1 MNCELQ
7 IEGGFTVG
15 MKTFVTTI
23 IAVVTLVLSST
34 LVAHHG
40 WTGYDEKSTLTL
52 TGTIKAS
59 GYENPHGYADLEV
72 SGKVWHAV
80 LAPPSRMESRGLS
93 KDMLKPG
100 ATATVVGYQNKT
112 EKGEL
117 RAERIT
123 ISGKTVELR

>member
-1 MNCELQ
+1 LK
-7 IEGGFTVG
+7 IEGGLTVG
-15 MKTFVTTI
+15 KKARVSTI
-23 IAVVTLVLSST
+23 IAVATCLVVSST

-52 TGTIKAS
+52 TGTIKTS

-72 SGKVWHAV
+72 SGKVWRAV

-93 KDMLKPG
+93 KDMLKQG
-100 ATATVVGYQNKT
+100 ATATVVGYPHRT
-112 EKGEL
+112 ETTEL

-123 ISGKTVELR
+123 IGGKTVELR

>member
-1 MNCELQ
+1 MR
-7 IEGGFTVG
+7 
-15 MKTFVTTI
+15 MKTFVATTI
-23 IAVVTLVLSST
+23 AVALVLSST

-40 WTGYDEKSTLTL
+40 WTGYDEKATLTL

-112 EKGEL
+112 EKSEL

-123 ISGKTVELR
+123 IGGKTVELR

>member
-1 MNCELQ
+1 MTLK
-7 IEGGFTVG
+7 IEGGFVVG
-15 MKTFVTTI
+15 MKALVTTTV
-23 IAVVTLVLSST
+23 ALVTLIVASST

-59 GYENPHGYADLEV
+59 GYENPHGYADVEV

-100 ATATVVGYQNKT
+100 TTATVVGYPHKSET
-112 EKGEL
+112 SEL

-123 ISGKTVELR
+123 IGGKTVELR

>member
-1 MNCELQ
+1 MVRNT
-7 IEGGFTVG
+7 IVS
-15 MKTFVTTI
+15 TI
-23 IAVVTLVLSST
+23 IAVATFVVGTST

-40 WTGYDEKSTLTL
+40 WTGYDEKSALTL

-93 KDMLKPG
+93 KEMLKPG
-100 ATATVVGYQNKT
+100 STVTVVGYPHKT
-112 EKGEL
+112 EKSEL
-117 RAERIT
+117 RAEKIT
-123 ISGKTVELR
+123 IAGKTVELR

>member
-1 MNCELQ
+1 
-7 IEGGFTVG
+7 
-15 MKTFVTTI
+15 MKTFVTTT
-23 IAVVTLVLSST
+23 IAVVILVLSST

-80 LAPPSRMESRGLS
+80 LAPPSRMESRGLP
-93 KDMLKPG
+93 KEKLKVG
-100 ATATVVGYQNKT
+100 NMATIVGYQNKQIKD
-112 EKGEL
+112 EI

-123 ISGKTVELR
+123 IDGKTIELR